1 MSKVT
6 SNDLSVSYERKK
18 GYLFTEGSS
27 GIRIDSWKK
36 KKNRQLRRSENL
48 ESLSQ
53 DVGKRADNRQEK
65 GIMS

>member
-36 KKNRQLRRSENL
+36 KKE
-48 ESLSQ
+48 
-53 DVGKRADNRQEK
+53 
-65 GIMS
+65 